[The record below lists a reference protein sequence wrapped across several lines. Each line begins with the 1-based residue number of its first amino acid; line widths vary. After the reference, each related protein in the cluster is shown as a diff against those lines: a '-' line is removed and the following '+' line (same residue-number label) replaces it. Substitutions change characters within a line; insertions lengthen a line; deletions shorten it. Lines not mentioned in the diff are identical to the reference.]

1 VELVIRL
8 RNPIP
13 SQADADEYLRQWRR
27 GLQPGPQATPRFKIR
42 VAPDDT
48 IAQNQILADRR
59 TLDLIE
65 RAQIYA
71 PGHGP
76 GVDVRE
82 SRAGQQMRASSRR
95 VKETSGFLPGSFAND
110 ADWDKEELVRL
121 KRDWLQPS
129 QPRPGIRGIE
139 FPEDSV
145 PRIPVLFSRPQL
157 TTAPETGVQ
166 PVSGEPAAR
175 LPSRRNWR
183 QDPSDI
189 ASIGTTGPSTT
200 TLNRGGRVPYGPPQ
214 IDMGRMV
221 RLVRTNVFGDT
232 GSAEVTTV

>member
-1 VELVIRL
+1 M
-8 RNPIP
+8 
-13 SQADADEYLRQWRR
+13 S
-27 GLQPGPQATPRFKIR
+27 PRFRIR
-42 VAPDDT
+42 TVPDDRR
-48 IAQNQILADRR
+48 AVNQMLADRR

-71 PGHGP
+71 PGQGP
-76 GVDVRE
+76 PIQLRE
-82 SRAGQQMRASSRR
+82 RAGQHIRATSRG

-110 ADWDKEELVRL
+110 AAWDKEELVRL

-129 QPRPGIRGIE
+129 QPRGPLRGIE

-166 PVSGEPAAR
+166 PVSGEPMATQ
-175 LPSRRNWR
+175 PSRRTWR

-200 TLNRGGRVPYGPPQ
+200 TLNRGGRVSYGPPPT
-214 IDMGRMV
+214 DMSRMV
-221 RLVRTNVFGDT
+221 RLVRTSVFGDT